1 MTQHSEKNIRFI
13 KLTLEYDGS
22 DFSGWQLQPD
32 CRTVQREI
40 ENALKALIH
49 EEVRVVGAGRT
60 DAGVHALG
68 QVVSFPTQNMLPLSA
83 FEKGLN
89 VLLPEDVR
97 VIRTEEMDQPFD
109 ARRHAVRRTYRYVI
123 AKHRRVVGRQ
133 YAWYPRMVVSLE
145 PMKRAAEHLLG
156 VHDFTS
162 FCKSN
167 GNTDNFL
174 SRVTDV
180 RWDETDEELRFEI
193 TAVRFLRHM
202 VRIIVGTLLEV
213 GCGKISPEE
222 IREII
227 EARDRSRAGPTVP
240 SRGLFLVRVDYDM
253 VNF

>member
-22 DFSGWQLQPD
+22 DFSGWQLQPN

-40 ENALKALIH
+40 EIALKALIH
-49 EEVRVVGAGRT
+49 EDVRVVGAGRT

-68 QVVSFPTQNMLPLSA
+68 QVVSFRTQNLLSLSA
-83 FEKGLN
+83 FERGLN
-89 VLLPEDVR
+89 VFLPEDVR
-97 VIRTEEMDQPFD
+97 VVRTEEMDRPFD
-109 ARRHAVRRTYRYVI
+109 ARRHAVGRTYRYVI
-123 AKHRRVVGRQ
+123 SKQHRVVGRQ

-145 PMKRAAEHLLG
+145 PMRRAAEYLLG
-156 VHDFTS
+156 EHDFTS

-167 GNTDNFL
+167 SSSDNVV
-174 SRVTDV
+174 SRVSDV
-180 RWDETDEELRFEI
+180 RWDETDEDLRFEI
-193 TAVRFLRHM
+193 TAVRFFRHM

-222 IREII
+222 IKEII
-227 EARDRSRAGPTVP
+227 GARDRSRAGPTVP
-240 SRGLFLVRVDYDM
+240 SRGLFLVRVDYDV